1 MAKEDLFS
9 GEISPKGYLP
19 DYLKKIMADQTKASS
34 RRNHE
39 ERRQARREREEIE
52 KWLNNI
58 ETIGCCFPFEIKHS
72 KDDAVIWDG
81 KEDGVATVITDYLG
95 HKKTAYV
102 IPQNRIGKC
111 ALIPLKVHDY
121 IFHAETIKIKKENGE
136 SEEVR
141 LCKVYQMIDEIDGKA
156 MWMLINVCLG
166 GVWGSTSGKL
176 SGRKAKE
183 WDKKLPPRFAEAYRA
198 INARFNGSKIPF
210 AERPQQETE

>member
-39 ERRQARREREEIE
+39 ERRRARREREEIE

-58 ETIGCCFPFEIKHS
+58 ETIGCCFPFEVLHERTE
-72 KDDAVIWDG
+72 DDAVIWDG

-102 IPQNRIGKC
+102 IPQNRAGKY
-111 ALIPLKVHDY
+111 ALVPLKVHDY
-121 IFHAETIKIKKENGE
+121 IFHAETIKIKGE
-136 SEEVR
+136 AVR

-156 MWMLINVCLG
+156 MWMLINICVGCI
-166 GVWGSTSGKL
+166 WASTEGKIF
-176 SGRKAKE
+176 GRKAKE
-183 WDKKLPPRFAEAYRA
+183 WNSKIPPRFLPAFRA
-198 INARFNGSKIPF
+198 VNARYNGSKEPF
-210 AERPQQETE
+210 AESNESD